1 LAPDCIHR
9 STAKKRLL
17 TSASSSSSFLLS
29 FLIETNTIVYQHKLG
44 TNVRKKTQKG
54 GRPHTSQVCIHTI
67 ALNVENSFQP
77 VDLQLA
83 LPGANSKTCSFWSC
97 QFRPFFLVKTVVC
110 QDRLGTNIRE
120 DPQRRGQ
127 FSFSGLPENTTAF
140 LPFEDMQDRLVPV
153 VNGVL
158 KDMIAPHGVNVY
170 RIGCDVPCTGT
181 AGMWGSGCTALQKK
195 NLSPNPGKKK

>member
-1 LAPDCIHR
+1 M
-9 STAKKRLL
+9 
-17 TSASSSSSFLLS
+17 
-29 FLIETNTIVYQHKLG
+29 
-44 TNVRKKTQKG
+44 
-54 GRPHTSQVCIHTI
+54 
-67 ALNVENSFQP
+67 
-77 VDLQLA
+77 
-83 LPGANSKTCSFWSC
+83 
-97 QFRPFFLVKTVVC
+97 KTVVC

-170 RIGCDVPCTGT
+170 RTGCDVPCTGKRHFLCHLYIKCIILPRQARDDHRENSKKVPFSLRAAAAKLQT
-181 AGMWGSGCTALQKK
+181 MAHDGFIARGCAKRSSFLPPHFPPPIK
-195 NLSPNPGKKK
+195 LR

>member
-83 LPGANSKTCSFWSC
+83 LPGANRKTRSFWSC
-97 QFRPFFLVKTVVC
+97 QFRPFLLVKTVVC
-110 QDRLGTNIRE
+110 QDRLRTNIRE
-120 DPQRRGQ
+120 HPATKTGAIFFLRAAGEYHRVFAVRGYARPPRPGGER
-127 FSFSGLPENTTAF
+127 SAEGHDCATWRERLPDWLRCSVHRHRGYVGL
-140 LPFEDMQDRLVPV
+140 RL
-153 VNGVL
+153 
-158 KDMIAPHGVNVY
+158 HG
-170 RIGCDVPCTGT
+170 
-181 AGMWGSGCTALQKK
+181 ASEEKSLA
-195 NLSPNPGKKK
+195 